1 MKNQIS
7 ALSDQL
13 HNLDNLFK
21 NWFGVGS
28 SSLKYL
34 LITLLMLLAIL
45 FVICLFYKHFLYYQM
60 WLSLWQK

>member
-34 LITLLMLLAIL
+34 LITLLMLIAIL

-60 WLSLWQK
+60 